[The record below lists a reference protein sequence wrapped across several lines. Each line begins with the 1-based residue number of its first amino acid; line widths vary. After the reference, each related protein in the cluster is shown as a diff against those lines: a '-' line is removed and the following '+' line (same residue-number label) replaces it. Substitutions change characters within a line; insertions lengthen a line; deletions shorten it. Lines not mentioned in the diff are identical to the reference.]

1 MLRTRF
7 TQTNFKLL
15 CAVENFILN
24 ISNKPPDGSND
35 CIKTI
40 MDFCHDDIDI
50 ERLKSKAVMI
60 SDFFKVVINT
70 NQIKIKLITKIST
83 VCEILNT
90 CEIGKQ
96 MLQEF
101 DKLIRLYLT
110 IPVTT
115 ATSERAF
122 SVLNRLKNT
131 LRSSMTQSRLN
142 HCLLAHIYKEKL
154 DKIDPNQIMSTFISS
169 NEQRQAFFG
178 LIAKWTQNGVTIAG
192 GQGAGNAL
200 NQLNKPHGVYVDDD
214 QTVYIANTNNHRIVA
229 WKPGAT
235 SGQVVAGGNRQ
246 GNRSNQLNQPTNVM
260 IDREAD
266 SFIICDCGNVR
277 VMLWLRRRQRGGE
290 TIIKNIACWGLTLD
304 DHRFLYVCDCEKH
317 EVRRYRIGE
326 TDGIVVAGGNEL
338 NQLKSPM
345 RVFVDLDYSV
355 YVSSDLN
362 HRVMKWVHGAKE
374 GIIVAGGREAGA
386 NPTQL
391 SDSIGL
397 FVDPLSTI
405 YVAEFNNHRVT
416 RWRNGAIKGN
426 VIVGGN
432 GPGQQ
437 SNQLNHPLGLTF
449 NQNGDLYVTDKDNYR
464 VQLFSVETIH
474 PTDAESISNKTSNID
489 NKNVETEF
497 Q

>member
-1 MLRTRF
+1 SRTG
-7 TQTNFKLL
+7 
-15 CAVENFILN
+15 E
-24 ISNKPPDGSND
+24 PDG
-35 CIKTI
+35 T
-40 MDFCHDDIDI
+40 
-50 ERLKSKAVMI
+50 
-60 SDFFKVVINT
+60 
-70 NQIKIKLITKIST
+70 
-83 VCEILNT
+83 
-90 CEIGKQ
+90 
-96 MLQEF
+96 
-101 DKLIRLYLT
+101 
-110 IPVTT
+110 
-115 ATSERAF
+115 
-122 SVLNRLKNT
+122 
-131 LRSSMTQSRLN
+131 
-142 HCLLAHIYKEKL
+142 
-154 DKIDPNQIMSTFISS
+154 
-169 NEQRQAFFG
+169 
-178 LIAKWTQNGVTIAG
+178 
-192 GQGAGNAL
+192 
-200 NQLNKPHGVYVDDD
+200 
-214 QTVYIANTNNHRIVA
+214 
-229 WKPGAT
+229 
-235 SGQVVAGGNRQ
+235 VVA
-246 GNRSNQLNQPTNVM
+246 
-260 IDREAD
+260 A
-266 SFIICDCGNVR
+266 
-277 VMLWLRRRQRGGE
+277 
-290 TIIKNIACWGLTLD
+290 
-304 DHRFLYVCDCEKH
+304 
-317 EVRRYRIGE
+317 
-326 TDGIVVAGGNEL
+326 GNEL
-338 NQLKSPM
+338 NQLKSPL